1 MFIIRKLHRLFRLYT
16 FVLLCG
22 IVMVGIDYDMRAK
35 AVGQTIGTY
44 EPSAYLA
51 TLQRRLGRPQ
61 SLQVSSDGRIRSPE
75 EQVTSPLDVAF
86 RALRGLAVA
95 KAQMMG
101 QDLEMEQVVL
111 LPPPAPTTLTVPQDT
126 EAASAEESPSQ
137 RPCVRRGNVLNC

>member
-61 SLQVSSDGRIRSPE
+61 SLQVSSDGRIRSPPRWMWRFAPC
-75 EQVTSPLDVAF
+75 V
-86 RALRGLAVA
+86 ALRW
-95 KAQMMG
+95 
-101 QDLEMEQVVL
+101 
-111 LPPPAPTTLTVPQDT
+111 P
-126 EAASAEESPSQ
+126 
-137 RPCVRRGNVLNC
+137 RRR